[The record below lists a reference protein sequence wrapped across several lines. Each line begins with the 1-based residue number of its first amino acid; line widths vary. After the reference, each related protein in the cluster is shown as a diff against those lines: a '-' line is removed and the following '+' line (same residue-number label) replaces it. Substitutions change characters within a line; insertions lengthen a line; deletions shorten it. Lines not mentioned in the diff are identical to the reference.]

1 MGVKTLRKLQFA
13 TEGTK
18 GVIQAA
24 TTVWGGTGTIEDMID
39 VKLADEDVGLM
50 MGRGRT
56 YVASKGAKLTTGAEA
71 TFEQL
76 PAIFDSGVKTVA
88 GVKDGAGTG
97 YAYVY
102 PLPTTAA
109 NAISARTWE
118 GGDDAGAE
126 VMEYCF
132 VTDFKLTGKYN
143 EALMISADWVGRQ
156 VAPQAFTGSV
166 AIPTLSVIPFNTGVL
181 YIDATTTFPAT
192 TAKSN
197 TLLSMEF
204 GGKTGFT
211 PIPAASG
218 NLYFGIEKQVKP
230 ELELKIVF
238 EHDATSVAEKAAWRA
253 QTKRAIRLTWT
264 GLALGTAGTAYTYK
278 TLTLDLVGVW
288 TKFDK
293 IGEQNGDDIV
303 AGTLS
308 CSYDS
313 AEPTAGVFTVVNE
326 LSALAG

>member
-1 MGVKTLRKLQFA
+1 MGVKTLRKLQYA

-18 GVIQAA
+18 GTIQAA
-24 TTVWGGTGTIEDMID
+24 TTVWGGTGTIEDLID

-56 YVASKGAKLTTGAEA
+56 YVASKGAKLTTEAEA

-88 GVKDGAGTG
+88 GVADGGGSG
-97 YAYVY
+97 YAYTY
-102 PLPTTAA
+102 ALPTTSA
-109 NAISARTWE
+109 NTIKTRTWE

-143 EALMISADWVGRQ
+143 EALMLSADWVGRQ
-156 VAPQAFTGSV
+156 VAVQAFTGSV
-166 AIPTLSVIPFNTGVL
+166 AIPTLDVIPFNTGIL
-181 YIDATTTFPAT
+181 YIDATSTFPAT

-197 TLLSMEF
+197 TLLSVEF
-204 GGKTGFT
+204 GGKTGFV
-211 PIPAASG
+211 PYPAASG
-218 NLYFGIEKQVKP
+218 ALYFNAEKQVKP

-253 QTKRAIRLTWT
+253 QTKRAIRLKWT
-264 GLALGTAGTAYTYK
+264 GTALGTGATYDYK
-278 TLTLDLVGVW
+278 TLILDLVGVW

-313 AEPTAGVFTVVNE
+313 VEPTAGQFIVVNE